1 VRLFT
6 RNLIKLFQPPL
17 PINIKKAAPLSIRIG
32 CGTLTYVTAFFRTW
46 PLPIL
51 ISLPAGCSFLPSGAF
66 LSVFCVYVCSCVCS
80 GRGVRGTNV
89 YYCIYIHT
97 HIYQFVL
104 RIKESRV
111 DLGGDFIYTDQLFFI
126 SESTWYYNIF
136 HFVINSSRKIRT
148 RNSIST
154 MKMLIS

>member
-1 VRLFT
+1 MRRDDLAGRLCVISRTFQLETLLEAQRIKCPRTHYNKRKKLKFISPAREAFSNVRLFT
-6 RNLIKLFQPPL
+6 RNLIKLFQAA
-17 PINIKKAAPLSIRIG
+17 IANKHKKAAPLSIRIG

-66 LSVFCVYVCSCVCS
+66 LSVFCVYECVCS

-97 HIYQFVL
+97 HIIPVCF
-104 RIKESRV
+104 
-111 DLGGDFIYTDQLFFI
+111 T
-126 SESTWYYNIF
+126 
-136 HFVINSSRKIRT
+136 H
-148 RNSIST
+148 
-154 MKMLIS
+154 

>member
-1 VRLFT
+1 MRLFT

-66 LSVFCVYVCSCVCS
+66 LSVFCVCMCVHVCMLRPRCARNKCVLLHL
-80 GRGVRGTNV
+80 
-89 YYCIYIHT
+89 HT
-97 HIYQFVL
+97 HTLYQFIL

-111 DLGGDFIYTDQLFFI
+111 DLGGDFIYG
-126 SESTWYYNIF
+126 STIF
-136 HFVINSSRKIRT
+136 H
-148 RNSIST
+148 
-154 MKMLIS
+154 L